1 MTKRRDPLQRL
12 WQAFISQQPG
22 PSAESMAYVLALRA
36 EIDRQLVEL
45 SLLRQKLIDRETL

>member
-1 MTKRRDPLQRL
+1 
-12 WQAFISQQPG
+12 
-22 PSAESMAYVLALRA
+22 MAYVLALRA